1 MILSSASLLVLA
13 LTNIIRGFRLGR
25 DSADKSNLSLTFLP
39 MDEIGPFILPSSSE
53 KKEIDLALL
62 SATLFLFYGFAAVC
76 YVCRNTET
84 TNRASETGVEVTNC
98 LNIV

>member
-1 MILSSASLLVLA
+1 MFLSTAGLFVLA
-13 LTNIIRGFRLGR
+13 LPFIFRGFRLGG
-25 DSADKSNLSLTFLP
+25 DKHGQVEFVTFLP

-84 TNRASETGVEVTNC
+84 TNRASETGAEVTNC
-98 LNIV
+98 MHIV